1 MEDNLLVSFWP
12 HIQMKDSISKIMW
25 TVFMCLVPAGI
36 AGVYFFGLH
45 SLLLIFI
52 SIITAVLT
60 EGSIQL
66 IRKNKITIY
75 DGTAA
80 LTGLLLAYNLPPT
93 VPFWIPI
100 IGSFFAIAIAK
111 QAFGGLGRNIF
122 NPALSARV
130 FLLLSWPTYMTAFVK
145 PFGSADTISSATP
158 LSILKEGEKTL
169 SDIGLTYMDLF
180 LGRRA
185 GCIGEVAVF
194 LLLLGALVLLFLKI
208 ITLHIPLSFI
218 FVLAIFSWIFDKQGL
233 FKGDVLFSIMSGGV
247 ILGAF
252 FMATDYV
259 TSPLTKKG
267 KVVFGI
273 GCGLLTFIIRRFA
286 GYPEGV
292 SFSILI
298 MNAFSPLIDRIF
310 KPPVYGK
317 K

>member
-169 SDIGLTYMDLF
+169 SDIGLTY
-180 LGRRA
+180 
-185 GCIGEVAVF
+185 
-194 LLLLGALVLLFLKI
+194 
-208 ITLHIPLSFI
+208 
-218 FVLAIFSWIFDKQGL
+218 
-233 FKGDVLFSIMSGGV
+233 
-247 ILGAF
+247 
-252 FMATDYV
+252 
-259 TSPLTKKG
+259 
-267 KVVFGI
+267 
-273 GCGLLTFIIRRFA
+273 
-286 GYPEGV
+286 
-292 SFSILI
+292 
-298 MNAFSPLIDRIF
+298 
-310 KPPVYGK
+310 
-317 K
+317 